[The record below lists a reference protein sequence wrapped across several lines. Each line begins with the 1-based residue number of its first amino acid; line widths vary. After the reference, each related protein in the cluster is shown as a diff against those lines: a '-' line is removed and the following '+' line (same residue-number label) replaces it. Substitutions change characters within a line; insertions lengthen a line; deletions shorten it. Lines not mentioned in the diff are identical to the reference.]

1 MPSKNL
7 LVLQITNKKIL
18 VCVGVGIITAIGI
31 LTTWAIVN
39 YVVENLLPYELK
51 IGAGK
56 KDGEGY
62 IISEAIAKV
71 VRDKTNIK
79 IDVCETDGT
88 DDNLK
93 ALGGSKL
100 EGKINCKNDKSPN
113 LQTVELATAQAG
125 RVQSNMPV
133 RSIATLYEDHF
144 QLLINIKKL
153 KIDDK
158 NFDPETFDFSSLKII
173 GTPKGGG
180 RRQSL
185 KIIAENLQHLEFNNL
200 DITEKEEIDQISNKF
215 DAVFYVRTLGNKKI
229 NSLIKAGW
237 RLVPIKNVLALQ
249 NMGYYYYRV
258 SMIPEKNYQNSV
270 PSKELQTI
278 ALDRLLLTK
287 KDIPNWV
294 IKKIVTVLEENHQDI
309 EFEISHNNGN
319 KAVASLVRN
328 IKKPSEN
335 SDVQRH
341 PGVDTYYRS
350 KEEPFLLKNADFMG
364 FVLTICG
371 LLYAGYSNLKNL
383 QTNQKI
389 NNLIDLSK
397 NFEDDVV
404 LQVDKDLKV
413 KYLEEKLKKLFQ
425 QHKQVDGLFKQ
436 ASVSLD
442 SEGFRAFSEV
452 YKSTR
457 EIIERGIED
466 KQRKFSSF
474 YVQEII
480 NLQNSQDD
488 PNELLKKLEQ
498 KFTEI
503 TGKLL
508 EDEIFSRESFLI
520 ITETYDIV
528 RDTIELRKQEQSQS
542 V

>member
-1 MPSKNL
+1 
-7 LVLQITNKKIL
+7 
-18 VCVGVGIITAIGI
+18 
-31 LTTWAIVN
+31 
-39 YVVENLLPYELK
+39 
-51 IGAGK
+51 
-56 KDGEGY
+56 
-62 IISEAIAKV
+62 
-71 VRDKTNIK
+71 
-79 IDVCETDGT
+79 
-88 DDNLK
+88 
-93 ALGGSKL
+93 
-100 EGKINCKNDKSPN
+100 
-113 LQTVELATAQAG
+113 
-125 RVQSNMPV
+125 
-133 RSIATLYEDHF
+133 
-144 QLLINIKKL
+144 
-153 KIDDK
+153 
-158 NFDPETFDFSSLKII
+158 
-173 GTPKGGG
+173 
-180 RRQSL
+180 
-185 KIIAENLQHLEFNNL
+185 
-200 DITEKEEIDQISNKF
+200 
-215 DAVFYVRTLGNKKI
+215 
-229 NSLIKAGW
+229 
-237 RLVPIKNVLALQ
+237 VPIKNILALQ

-258 SMIPEKNYQNSV
+258 SIIPEKNYQNSV
-270 PSKELQTI
+270 PSEELRTI
-278 ALDRLLLTK
+278 ALDRLLLSK

-294 IKKIVTVLEENHQDI
+294 IKKIVTVLEENNQDI
-309 EFEISHNNGN
+309 ESEISQYNGD

-341 PGVDTYYRS
+341 PVLDAYYRS
-350 KEEPFLLKNADFMG
+350 KEEPFLLNHADFMG

-425 QHKQVDGLFKQ
+425 QHKQVDRLFKQ

-474 YVQEII
+474 YVQQII

-488 PNELLKKLEQ
+488 PNELLKELEQ

>member
-1 MPSKNL
+1 
-7 LVLQITNKKIL
+7 
-18 VCVGVGIITAIGI
+18 
-31 LTTWAIVN
+31 
-39 YVVENLLPYELK
+39 
-51 IGAGK
+51 
-56 KDGEGY
+56 
-62 IISEAIAKV
+62 
-71 VRDKTNIK
+71 
-79 IDVCETDGT
+79 
-88 DDNLK
+88 
-93 ALGGSKL
+93 
-100 EGKINCKNDKSPN
+100 
-113 LQTVELATAQAG
+113 
-125 RVQSNMPV
+125 
-133 RSIATLYEDHF
+133 
-144 QLLINIKKL
+144 
-153 KIDDK
+153 
-158 NFDPETFDFSSLKII
+158 
-173 GTPKGGG
+173 
-180 RRQSL
+180 
-185 KIIAENLQHLEFNNL
+185 
-200 DITEKEEIDQISNKF
+200 
-215 DAVFYVRTLGNKKI
+215 
-229 NSLIKAGW
+229 
-237 RLVPIKNVLALQ
+237 
-249 NMGYYYYRV
+249 
-258 SMIPEKNYQNSV
+258 
-270 PSKELQTI
+270 
-278 ALDRLLLTK
+278 
-287 KDIPNWV
+287 
-294 IKKIVTVLEENHQDI
+294 
-309 EFEISHNNGN
+309 
-319 KAVASLVRN
+319 
-328 IKKPSEN
+328 
-335 SDVQRH
+335 
-341 PGVDTYYRS
+341 
-350 KEEPFLLKNADFMG
+350 MG

-425 QHKQVDGLFKQ
+425 QHKQVDRLFKQ

-488 PNELLKKLEQ
+488 PNEILKRLEQ